1 MQPLILDQF
10 SNQNYGEVWVRVKPE
25 NLHQALS
32 ALEKASVKIEP
43 NRPFDFSFMND
54 LNSQEYRT
62 EANLQKLLSFI
73 AILTIIISCM
83 GLFGLVALS
92 IEQRQK
98 EIGIRKLMGAPV
110 LVIVALLNKN
120 LARLV
125 GIALLIALPLGQL
138 VASQWLRSYAYRI
151 QIGWNIYLM
160 AGGIILLIAVCA
172 VSYQSFKAALAKPVN
187 VLNKE

>member
-1 MQPLILDQF
+1 
-10 SNQNYGEVWVRVKPE
+10 
-25 NLHQALS
+25 
-32 ALEKASVKIEP
+32 
-43 NRPFDFSFMND
+43 
-54 LNSQEYRT
+54 
-62 EANLQKLLSFI
+62 
-73 AILTIIISCM
+73 M

-120 LARLV
+120 LVRLV

-151 QIGWNIYLM
+151 QIGWSIYLM
-160 AGGIILLIAVCA
+160 AGGIILLVAVCT